1 MVCDD
6 SFFRNFSLNGHNCT
20 IIQCGD
26 KNELRIDNQT
36 FEHLYNL
43 ERNKQ
48 FFSKNPEPTS
58 SFYMAKSNKI
68 EKNQPGITKNNF
80 YQAQQ
85 NNNQP
90 SLFNFNIKPASEAT
104 NHETKKFQFKIN
116 ELHNVGYKV
125 QPMTS
130 TNTNSSQQQQSTG
143 TNLLD
148 FDVGASS
155 APSQQP
161 QPANPIESQPAA
173 SSSNDLFDVFGTSS
187 NTTAPQM
194 NMNQNSN
201 MNNNNLFGGDFNG
214 INFNMNVQQPATP
227 NLYNQID
234 LTSSSNGLPAQN
246 QFNTM
251 QMYNTAPMSN
261 QNSNNP
267 QINNQLNSLFN

>member
-1 MVCDD
+1 M
-6 SFFRNFSLNGHNCT
+6 
-20 IIQCGD
+20 
-26 KNELRIDNQT
+26 RIDNQT

-43 ERNKQ
+43 ERNRQ
-48 FFSKNPEPTS
+48 FFSSNPEPTS

-116 ELHNVGYKV
+116 EVHNVGYKA
-125 QPMTS
+125 QPMT
-130 TNTNSSQQQQSTG
+130 NINFSQPQQSTG

-161 QPANPIESQPAA
+161 QQVNPIENQPVA
-173 SSSNDLFDVFGTSS
+173 SSSNDLFDVFGT
-187 NTTAPQM
+187 NTNSTAPQM
-194 NMNQNSN
+194 NMNQNLNS
-201 MNNNNLFGGDFNG
+201 NNNVLGGDFNG
-214 INFNMNVQQPATP
+214 INFNMNVQQQTTP

-234 LTSSSNGLPAQN
+234 LSSNGLPAQN

-251 QMYNTAPMSN
+251 QMYNTAPMNN
-261 QNSNNP
+261 QNSP